1 MRKAL
6 GNGAQIE
13 TSTADCLQTVTFGLS
28 YLQSFKQNS
37 MIASIRPV
45 HASTSMNYEE
55 LVEEMK
61 KLDIADLL
69 LIHRRNTLP

>member
-1 MRKAL
+1 MVDQK
-6 GNGAQIE
+6 
-13 TSTADCLQTVTFGLS
+13 S
-28 YLQSFKQNS
+28 
-37 MIASIRPV
+37 PV

-69 LIHRRNTLP
+69 LIHRKIALR